1 MTPSLSLLLYVAIFW
16 TLPASVAVIAYRRHD
31 SSMEKLKASVFGS
44 GERTLRILRTEE
56 AKAGIDA

>member
-1 MTPSLSLLLYVAIFW
+1 MTPSLSLLFYVAIFW

-44 GERTLRILRTEE
+44 ADALHISWTDE
-56 AKAGIDA
+56 AKARLDA

>member
-31 SSMEKLKASVFGS
+31 SSMEKLKASIFGS
-44 GERTLRILRTEE
+44 ADTLHIPRTEE
-56 AKAGIDA
+56 AKARLDA